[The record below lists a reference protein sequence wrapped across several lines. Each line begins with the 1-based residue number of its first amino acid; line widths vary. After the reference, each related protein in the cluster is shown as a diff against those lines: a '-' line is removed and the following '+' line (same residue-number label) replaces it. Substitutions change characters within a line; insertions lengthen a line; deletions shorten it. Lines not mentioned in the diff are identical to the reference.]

1 MENPFS
7 NLFSCLLPPLFSIL
21 MDTAAAN
28 RLEEDWMMTMKQME
42 LDFTDDI
49 KQQKNKMEV

>member
-1 MENPFS
+1 
-7 NLFSCLLPPLFSIL
+7 